1 MAARLSRREFLV
13 RTATLSGA
21 VAGTALLQACA
32 APVAP
37 AADGGEEMPM
47 EAPVQLSLWRGTN
60 GIWDDH
66 FEAIAGYMADAGI
79 TPLVEIA
86 QPHIPWSEWQ
96 DKVRISAEAGVG
108 PDLIFTIN
116 PLLTE
121 QVKNN
126 MILPAPLE
134 LYSPEE
140 IENDFHET
148 WLQGVKFDGRYY
160 NIPWDGGGFGLC
172 CDVTNLKEAGVN
184 ELPNNF
190 EEFVAAAQSVVTYD
204 GGNLVKDGFGF
215 FHTSYLY
222 GMLFSSIGGRRPGVD
237 DTELTFDN
245 ELGWH
250 AWDLVLSYEK
260 EYDIFHWDFTKGI
273 SPDLCISAYTEGR
286 GAFCVTN
293 SAFSTGVEEQFG
305 HETKTISLKACI
317 PEGELQHPISAG
329 WGLAVTSAAP
339 PENLDAAWKVWRFV
353 ATEEMCA
360 RYQLATGF
368 ASGNRAVQALG
379 TDGFTGPRASDMA
392 QEVSDVMCCG
402 YLRWD
407 GIDQPTYMHEHENV
421 YTDMLHDGLTAEE
434 AMANRGPDM
443 LKGLLGS

>member
-1 MAARLSRREFLV
+1 MATRLSRREFLL

-32 APVAP
+32 TPAAP
-37 AADGGEEMPM
+37 AADAGEEMPM

-66 FEAIAGYMADAGI
+66 FEAISEYMADAGI

-126 MILPAPLE
+126 MILPAPME

-160 NIPWDGGGFGLC
+160 NIPWDGGGFGLV
-172 CDVTNLKEAGVN
+172 CDVTNLTEAGVS

-190 EEFVAAAQSVVTYD
+190 EEFVAAAQSVVEYD

-260 EYDIFHWDFTKGI
+260 EHEIFHWDFTKGI

-293 SAFSTGVEEQFG
+293 SAFSNGVEEQFG

-368 ASGNRAVQALG
+368 ASGNRAVQATG
-379 TDGFTGPRASDMA
+379 PEGFTGPRASDMA

-407 GIDQPTYMHEHENV
+407 GLDQPTYMHEHENV